1 MGIQIKTSG
10 RTGSNDSCSE
20 ISGSPGTKTPNLVA
34 RLMGL
39 DLLPETQSPSSSS
52 SSARLKPLR
61 RRRQPLQSRPRKSL
75 DKDITGTQSLPE
87 TPRISSA
94 RRSDVEHR
102 LSLQINKENLSAGED
117 LEFSRFSYLRRK
129 DQLRVEDDNNI
140 STSPSHYARQIVK
153 QMKEKVGRK
162 VGLDIT
168 NTIANARDQGRSAEQ
183 LVTQFKSRKFSKAL
197 AGKVNVEESSPGK
210 QHSSM
215 PSCSPRLRFLDP
227 KTKQSTT
234 PPSSTKDRS
243 VSHFSKTSSSC
254 QPSAPVLI
262 NVQPKPQTLQKQQVP
277 SGQKSVQ
284 KSKKI
289 AGERFGQRLKKPPQ
303 TSDIIRNKQEEPFV
317 RPTTPPRSNIPD
329 RQERL
334 LLPQSTEDHHLLR
347 IPQVQGVLG
356 LISGGRMQQAV
367 QLPRRS
373 QGVLAMAS
381 QARQRRK
388 TKSKGE

>member
-52 SSARLKPLR
+52 SSARLPPLR
-61 RRRQPLQSRPRKSL
+61 RRRQRLQSRPRKSL

-129 DQLRVEDDNNI
+129 DQLGVEDDNNR
-140 STSPSHYARQIVK
+140 STSPSQYARQIVK

-210 QHSSM
+210 QHSST

-234 PPSSTKDRS
+234 PPSSIKDRS
-243 VSHFSKTSSSC
+243 VSHFAKTSSSSC

-262 NVQPKPQTLQKQQVP
+262 NIQPKPQTSLQKQKVP

-317 RPTTPPRSNIPD
+317 RPTTPPRPRSNIPD
-329 RQERL
+329 KKCKKIPL
-334 LLPQSTEDHHLLR
+334 SNDLLPVKKDPSPPATR
-347 IPQVQGVLG
+347 IPLKQV
-356 LISGGRMQQAV
+356 
-367 QLPRRS
+367 
-373 QGVLAMAS
+373 
-381 QARQRRK
+381 
-388 TKSKGE
+388 